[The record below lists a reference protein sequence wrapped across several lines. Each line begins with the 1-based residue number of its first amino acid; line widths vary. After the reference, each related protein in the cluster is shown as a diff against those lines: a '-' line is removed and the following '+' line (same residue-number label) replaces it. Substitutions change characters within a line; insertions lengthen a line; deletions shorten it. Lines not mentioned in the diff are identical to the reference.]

1 MDFDK
6 LLTRAKA
13 IVLTPRT
20 EWPVI
25 AAESTTPA
33 DLYKNYIVLLAAIP
47 AVFAFIKGSVFGY
60 DVPMIGTMRVSM
72 GAGLFGMLLTY
83 ALTLVQVY
91 VIALIVDV
99 LAPTFKGERNQ
110 IQALK
115 LAAYAFTAS
124 WLAGVAQI
132 LPWIGALVALAG
144 GIYSIYLFYLGLPTL
159 MKCPQDQAIGYT
171 VVCIIVAIVIGAVI
185 GFAVASITGGANPGQ
200 TSGSQIEF
208 DKNSPVGQLDS
219 WTKRMEE
226 ASKQVEAAQESGD
239 AEAQSAAVGKMLGTA
254 LGGGQVKALS
264 PEQLKP
270 FVPATLASLPRTQMS
285 VERNG
290 AMGMQI
296 SEAHARF
303 GTDDRTLQLEIT
315 DTGSAKG
322 LIALAGWASV
332 EGEQATDNGFSKTYH
347 DDGRIVH
354 EQWNDA
360 GSGEYAVVVA
370 DRFTVKVSGDAKRI
384 DDLKDAV
391 NEIDLA
397 GLQALKDEGVTE
409 D

>member
-72 GAGLFGMLLTY
+72 GAGLFGMLLSY

-132 LPWIGALVALAG
+132 LPWIGALVALVG

-171 VVCIIVAIVIGAVI
+171 VGLHHRRDSDRCRHRICG
-185 GFAVASITGGANPGQ
+185 GF
-200 TSGSQIEF
+200 
-208 DKNSPVGQLDS
+208 DY
-219 WTKRMEE
+219 RRR
-226 ASKQVEAAQESGD
+226 ESGPD
-239 AEAQSAAVGKMLGTA
+239 KRFPDRVRQGQPGRPARLVGEAD
-254 LGGGQVKALS
+254 GGGIQ
-264 PEQLKP
+264 
-270 FVPATLASLPRTQMS
+270 TGR
-285 VERNG
+285 G
-290 AMGMQI
+290 
-296 SEAHARF
+296 
-303 GTDDRTLQLEIT
+303 GTRIRRPT
-315 DTGSAKG
+315 SAKRS
-322 LIALAGWASV
+322 GWQDVGHRA
-332 EGEQATDNGFSKTYH
+332 
-347 DDGRIVH
+347 
-354 EQWNDA
+354 
-360 GSGEYAVVVA
+360 
-370 DRFTVKVSGDAKRI
+370 
-384 DDLKDAV
+384 
-391 NEIDLA
+391 
-397 GLQALKDEGVTE
+397 
-409 D
+409 

>member
-1 MDFDK
+1 M
-6 LLTRAKA
+6 LLSLRAH
-13 IVLTPRT
+13 PR
-20 EWPVI
+20 
-25 AAESTTPA
+25 
-33 DLYKNYIVLLAAIP
+33 
-47 AVFAFIKGSVFGY
+47 
-60 DVPMIGTMRVSM
+60 
-72 GAGLFGMLLTY
+72 AGLRDRVDRRRTG
-83 ALTLVQVY
+83 ADVQG
-91 VIALIVDV
+91 A
-99 LAPTFKGERNQ
+99 ERNQ

-132 LPWIGALVALAG
+132 RAVDRTLLVALAG

-185 GFAVASITGGANPGQ
+185 GFAVASITGGAIPAEPAAPRSSSTRTVRSASSTRGRSGWRRHPNRSRRRKNPA
-200 TSGSQIEF
+200 T
-208 DKNSPVGQLDS
+208 P
-219 WTKRMEE
+219 
-226 ASKQVEAAQESGD
+226 
-239 AEAQSAAVGKMLGTA
+239 EAQSAAVGKMLGTA

-270 FVPATLASLPRTQMS
+270 FVPARSHRFRARRYPSNATAQWACRSPKPTRAS
-285 VERNG
+285 
-290 AMGMQI
+290 A
-296 SEAHARF
+296 
-303 GTDDRTLQLEIT
+303 TDDRTLQLEIT

-322 LIALAGWASV
+322 LIALAGLASV
-332 EGEQATDNGFSKTYH
+332 EDEQATDNGFSKTYH

-391 NEIDLA
+391 DEIDLA
-397 GLQALKDEGVTE
+397 GLRGAQGRRRHE